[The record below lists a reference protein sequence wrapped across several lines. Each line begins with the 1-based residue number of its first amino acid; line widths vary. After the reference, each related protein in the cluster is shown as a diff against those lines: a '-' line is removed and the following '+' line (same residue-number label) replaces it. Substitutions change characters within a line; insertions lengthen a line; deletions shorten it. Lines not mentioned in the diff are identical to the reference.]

1 MHVLC
6 GDFFLSVGEMQV
18 VAIKNPTYCAAAKR
32 SSPKTIKYSALKR
45 NLRRDTMNASMA
57 ISALTML
64 TGDTGEVCS
73 VLLGATFSN
82 LYLSNL
88 ITYVDNV
95 GGREGTQVP
104 KQVLLPI
111 VMMLFQSQI
120 NKHTNIDM
128 NFLTTIASFMT
139 YKFSIMRVMVEECL
153 ALK

>member
-6 GDFFLSVGEMQV
+6 CDFFMYVHVQEIMQV
-18 VAIKNPTYCAAAKR
+18 VAYNNPTYCAATKR
-32 SSPKTIKYSALKR
+32 TSTKTKKYTALKR
-45 NLRRDTMNASMA
+45 NMKRDTMNASMA

-111 VMMLFQSQI
+111 VMILFQSQI
-120 NKHTNIDM
+120 IKHSNIDM

-139 YKFSIMRVMVEECL
+139 YKFSIIRLMAEEL
-153 ALK
+153 